1 MAEKINVPFNGRII
15 VLEKSDE
22 FMGVKP
28 PKTTDRG
35 LTPAFANQRK
45 VYTRLGGFEIY
56 KIEKGKSTERSL
68 DAVRSTTNLVG
79 THIYQQTSNQKLFVP
94 TGEIQINFI
103 ECTELSE
110 QKKVLDQYSLKL
122 VQQIDEDS
130 VIVKTT
136 ALSPNPIKTAL
147 LLNNESL
154 VDTAEPDLDSQP
166 ELYAI
171 PTPPS
176 ALFHRQWHI
185 KNTGAGLEDF
195 PGDGEFKAAQY
206 FQTLR
211 PGRDSKIWDAWNEL
225 GNTGSPNI
233 ILAVND
239 RGTDISHPDFAGRN
253 LITYD
258 FFTKAPL
265 TNPDRDTAHGT
276 SCAGLAGG
284 TIKGNGVV
292 GVAPTCK
299 LAVLEHNYLS
309 WDFFRSMADYCIN
322 NKVDVLSLSWGVTLD
337 DNYYPINENI
347 ARELT
352 RITTLGRGG
361 KGCVVLVAAGNEGY
375 DRVNFLGTHPNLI
388 CVGASTS
395 RDMQASYSNIGT
407 HLSVVAPGGPQ
418 PIIAANASWGD
429 QRYDNYIL
437 HDAGFAQYTYFE
449 GTSAAT
455 PIAAGV
461 CALILSANPNLT
473 AAQVKEILQKSADK
487 VGYPSE
493 YTSGHSVRYGYGRV
507 NALRAVKLAK
517 STVGAGSVDT
527 SSPNPPVTPPK
538 PIPVVNPPQPPP
550 NSDQRAIVNSPDGL
564 LNVRARPDS
573 SAPLVKTL
581 KNGAVVSV
589 KGVSE
594 DGKWCRID
602 IGQFVARRFLK
613 F

>member
-1 MAEKINVPFNGRII
+1 
-15 VLEKSDE
+15 
-22 FMGVKP
+22 MGIKP
-28 PKTTDRG
+28 PKSTDRG
-35 LTPAFANQRK
+35 IAPAFNNQRK
-45 VYTRLGGFEIY
+45 IHTRLGGFEIY
-56 KIEKGKSTERSL
+56 KVELGKSAERSL

-79 THIYQQTSNQKLFVP
+79 THIYQQTDTDKLFVP

-103 ECTELSE
+103 ECTDLSE
-110 QKKVLDQYSLKL
+110 QQKVLDKYALIL
-122 VQQIDEDS
+122 ILQIDEDS
-130 VIVKTT
+130 VIAKTT
-136 ALSPNPIKTAL
+136 ATSPNPIKTVLAL
-147 LLNNESL
+147 NDESF
-154 VDTAEPDLDSQP
+154 VETAEPDLDSQP

-171 PTPPS
+171 ATPPS

-185 KNTGAGLEDF
+185 KNNGISLEDF
-195 PGDGEFKAAQY
+195 PGDAELKAAQY

-211 PGRDSKIWDAWNEL
+211 LGRDAKVWEAWNEL
-225 GNTGSPNI
+225 DSTGSPNI
-233 ILAVND
+233 TIAVND
-239 RGTDISHPDFAGRN
+239 RGIDVSHPDFAGRN

-265 TNPDRDTAHGT
+265 NNPDRDTAHGT
-276 SCAGLAGG
+276 SCASLVGG
-284 TIKGNGVV
+284 NIKGNGVV

-309 WDFFRSMADYCIN
+309 WNFFRDMADYCIN
-322 NKVDVLSLSWGVTLD
+322 NKVDILSLSWGVTLD

-352 RITTLGRGG
+352 RITTEGRGG

-418 PIIAANASWGD
+418 PIIAANAQWGD

-437 HDAGFAQYTYFE
+437 HDAGFTEYTYFE

-473 AAQVKEILQKSADK
+473 AAQVKDILQKTADK
-487 VGYPSE
+487 IGYPTE
-493 YTSGHSVRYGYGRV
+493 YTNGQSVRYGFGRV
-507 NALRAVKLAK
+507 NALRAIKVAK
-517 STVGAGSVDT
+517 TTVGAGS
-527 SSPNPPVTPPK
+527 SSPTPPVTPIK
-538 PIPVVNPPQPPP
+538 PTPVVNPPQPPP
-550 NSDQRAIVNSPDGL
+550 NSDQQAVVNSPDGL
-564 LNVRARPDS
+564 LNVRSRPDGS
-573 SAPLVKTL
+573 SPLVKTL
-581 KNGAVVSV
+581 KNGDVVLV

-594 DGKWCRID
+594 DGKWCRIAVA
-602 IGQFVARRFLK
+602 QFVARRYLK

>member
-1 MAEKINVPFNGRII
+1 
-15 VLEKSDE
+15 
-22 FMGVKP
+22 
-28 PKTTDRG
+28 
-35 LTPAFANQRK
+35 
-45 VYTRLGGFEIY
+45 
-56 KIEKGKSTERSL
+56 
-68 DAVRSTTNLVG
+68 
-79 THIYQQTSNQKLFVP
+79 
-94 TGEIQINFI
+94 
-103 ECTELSE
+103 
-110 QKKVLDQYSLKL
+110 
-122 VQQIDEDS
+122 
-130 VIVKTT
+130 
-136 ALSPNPIKTAL
+136 
-147 LLNNESL
+147 
-154 VDTAEPDLDSQP
+154 
-166 ELYAI
+166 
-171 PTPPS
+171 
-176 ALFHRQWHI
+176 
-185 KNTGAGLEDF
+185 
-195 PGDGEFKAAQY
+195 
-206 FQTLR
+206 
-211 PGRDSKIWDAWNEL
+211 
-225 GNTGSPNI
+225 
-233 ILAVND
+233 
-239 RGTDISHPDFAGRN
+239 
-253 LITYD
+253 
-258 FFTKAPL
+258 
-265 TNPDRDTAHGT
+265 
-276 SCAGLAGG
+276 
-284 TIKGNGVV
+284 
-292 GVAPTCK
+292 
-299 LAVLEHNYLS
+299 
-309 WDFFRSMADYCIN
+309 
-322 NKVDVLSLSWGVTLD
+322 
-337 DNYYPINENI
+337 
-347 ARELT
+347 
-352 RITTLGRGG
+352 
-361 KGCVVLVAAGNEGY
+361 VVLVAAGNEGY

-429 QRYDNYIL
+429 QRHDNYIL
-437 HDAGFAQYTYFE
+437 HEAGFTQYTYFE

>member
-1 MAEKINVPFNGRII
+1 
-15 VLEKSDE
+15 
-22 FMGVKP
+22 
-28 PKTTDRG
+28 
-35 LTPAFANQRK
+35 
-45 VYTRLGGFEIY
+45 
-56 KIEKGKSTERSL
+56 
-68 DAVRSTTNLVG
+68 
-79 THIYQQTSNQKLFVP
+79 
-94 TGEIQINFI
+94 
-103 ECTELSE
+103 
-110 QKKVLDQYSLKL
+110 
-122 VQQIDEDS
+122 
-130 VIVKTT
+130 
-136 ALSPNPIKTAL
+136 
-147 LLNNESL
+147 
-154 VDTAEPDLDSQP
+154 
-166 ELYAI
+166 
-171 PTPPS
+171 
-176 ALFHRQWHI
+176 
-185 KNTGAGLEDF
+185 
-195 PGDGEFKAAQY
+195 
-206 FQTLR
+206 
-211 PGRDSKIWDAWNEL
+211 
-225 GNTGSPNI
+225 
-233 ILAVND
+233 
-239 RGTDISHPDFAGRN
+239 
-253 LITYD
+253 
-258 FFTKAPL
+258 
-265 TNPDRDTAHGT
+265 
-276 SCAGLAGG
+276 
-284 TIKGNGVV
+284 
-292 GVAPTCK
+292 
-299 LAVLEHNYLS
+299 
-309 WDFFRSMADYCIN
+309 
-322 NKVDVLSLSWGVTLD
+322 
-337 DNYYPINENI
+337 
-347 ARELT
+347 
-352 RITTLGRGG
+352 
-361 KGCVVLVAAGNEGY
+361 
-375 DRVNFLGTHPNLI
+375 
-388 CVGASTS
+388 
-395 RDMQASYSNIGT
+395 MQASYSNIGT

-538 PIPVVNPPQPPP
+538 PIPV
-550 NSDQRAIVNSPDGL
+550 GL